1 MRIFKK
7 NNRWY
12 IDFRLNKKR
21 IRKDFDTKE
30 QAEFFYL
37 LEKKKIY
44 KITEAEP
51 IIESKSE
58 NTFKEFFQTY
68 KNYKFP
74 SISPAT
80 QKKINAIFEIFM
92 DYIFSKYSDKI
103 EINAITPKMIIDFIS
118 GQSKQ
123 FAPKTVNNRIVYIRE
138 LFKFA
143 VDMQII
149 KESPVIVKFVK
160 EKKTIPEYYSSE
172 NIKNMLTAAR
182 NKDNYFI
189 IINLLLY
196 TGIRKQEMENLK
208 WENIDFENN
217 FIKIFSTQ
225 GFTTKTERSNRKI
238 PLNKNLKEILLD
250 WYKKEFKKSEYV
262 IHTAEGN
269 KGLFMLFKNP
279 DSLRSQDFYFQR

>member
-160 EKKTIPEYYSSE
+160 EKKTIPQ
-172 NIKNMLTAAR
+172 NITHPKILKICLPR
-182 NKDNYFI
+182 RGIRI
-189 IINLLLY
+189 IILL
-196 TGIRKQEMENLK
+196 
-208 WENIDFENN
+208 
-217 FIKIFSTQ
+217 
-225 GFTTKTERSNRKI
+225 
-238 PLNKNLKEILLD
+238 
-250 WYKKEFKKSEYV
+250 
-262 IHTAEGN
+262 
-269 KGLFMLFKNP
+269 
-279 DSLRSQDFYFQR
+279 